1 MQCVNMLPIVYRWNK
16 SSRMLLRDY
25 WVCNAVKDETHEQ
38 LTMFFSVT
46 KHMFAAFYF
55 NRSRR
60 RVDKQSLKAVHQ
72 ELSIFMCSWQQR
84 IYGVTVVDLFLLLF
98 FSLSFL
104 FGKVHKLV
112 FICFIIQCGP
122 HYFYFYLFSF
132 LSFVVFFKK
141 FLPII

>member
-25 WVCNAVKDETHEQ
+25 WVCNAVKDGIHEQ

-60 RVDKQSLKAVHQ
+60 RVDKRSLKAVHQ

-98 FSLSFL
+98 FFSLFFIWQSTQACFHLIYYTMWSSLFL
-104 FGKVHKLV
+104 FL
-112 FICFIIQCGP
+112 FI
-122 HYFYFYLFSF
+122 
-132 LSFVVFFKK
+132 
-141 FLPII
+141 